1 MQLSIPRMHET
12 RFGLDDIALFVEV
25 ASTQSFA
32 RAAARLEL
40 PPSTLSRRVAA
51 MERRLGVRLLQRT
64 TRSVTLT
71 PLAKPYFAACLDVL
85 AAAERARATIE
96 NSKEKPGRIRIS
108 MPVDLGVEV
117 LGPIIASYAAQRPGL
132 RIDFDLSSSAAD
144 LLRDP
149 VDLVFRIG
157 RTLDDRVVARK
168 IGSIASGIY
177 ASPAFIAGSVPIRQ
191 ASQLEQLA
199 CLNLQTANGPM
210 AWSIGAQRWPA
221 APGPSGISANSVGL
235 LRTLAERGLGVAL
248 LPRHLAVHSTN
259 KGSLV
264 RLLADESTP
273 HWPLYAMTATRTVAN
288 GIRDLISFVTNE
300 LAATELAEVA
310 ELPPR

>member
-1 MQLSIPRMHET
+1 MHET
-12 RFGLDDIALFVEV
+12 RFELDDIALFVEV
-25 ASTQSFA
+25 ANAQSFA

-40 PPSTLSRRVAA
+40 PPSTLSRRIGA
-51 MERRLGVRLLQRT
+51 MEQRLGVRLLQRT
-64 TRSVTLT
+64 TRSVSLT
-71 PLAKPYFAACLDVL
+71 PLAKPYFTACLEVL
-85 AAAERARATIE
+85 AAAERARATLDR
-96 NSKEKPGRIRIS
+96 SKERPARMRIS

-132 RIDFDLSSSAAD
+132 GIVFDLSSNAAD

-157 RTLDDRVVARK
+157 RTLDDRVVARR

-177 ASPAFIAGSVPIRQ
+177 ASPTFIAGHPPIRQ
-191 ASQLEQLA
+191 ASQLAQIE

-210 AWSIGAQRWPA
+210 AWSVGDQRWPA
-221 APGPSGISANSVGL
+221 APGPSGLSANSVGL

-259 KGSLV
+259 RGSLV
-264 RLLADESTP
+264 RLLADENTP
-273 HWPLYAMTATRTVAN
+273 RWPLYAMTATRTVPS
-288 GIRDLISFVTNE
+288 GIRELIGFVKNE
-300 LAATELAEVA
+300 LATTELAAIEEA
-310 ELPPR
+310 PR

>member
-1 MQLSIPRMHET
+1 MHET
-12 RFGLDDIALFVEV
+12 RFELDDIALFVEV
-25 ASTQSFA
+25 ANAQSFA

-40 PPSTLSRRVAA
+40 PPSTLSRRIGA
-51 MERRLGVRLLQRT
+51 MEQRLGVRLLQRT
-64 TRSVTLT
+64 TRSVSLT
-71 PLAKPYFAACLDVL
+71 PLAKPYFTACLEVL
-85 AAAERARATIE
+85 AAAERARATLDR
-96 NSKEKPGRIRIS
+96 SKERPARMRIS

-132 RIDFDLSSSAAD
+132 GIDFDLSSNAAD

-157 RTLDDRVVARK
+157 RTLDDRVVARR

-177 ASPAFIAGSVPIRQ
+177 ASPTFIAGHPPIRQ
-191 ASQLEQLA
+191 ASQLAQIE

-210 AWSIGAQRWPA
+210 AWSVGDQRWPA
-221 APGPSGISANSVGL
+221 APGPSGLSANSVGL

-259 KGSLV
+259 RGSLV
-264 RLLADESTP
+264 RLLADENTP
-273 HWPLYAMTATRTVAN
+273 RWPLYAMTATRTVPS
-288 GIRDLISFVTNE
+288 GIRELIVFVKNE
-300 LAATELAEVA
+300 LATTELAAIEEA
-310 ELPPR
+310 PR

>member
-1 MQLSIPRMHET
+1 MHET
-12 RFGLDDIALFVEV
+12 RFELDDIALFVEV
-25 ASTQSFA
+25 ANAQSFA

-40 PPSTLSRRVAA
+40 PPSTLSRRIGA
-51 MERRLGVRLLQRT
+51 MEQRLGVRLLQRT
-64 TRSVTLT
+64 TRSVSLT
-71 PLAKPYFAACLDVL
+71 PLAKPYFTACLEVL
-85 AAAERARATIE
+85 AAAERARATLDR
-96 NSKEKPGRIRIS
+96 SKERPARMRIS

-132 RIDFDLSSSAAD
+132 GIDFDLSSNAAD

-157 RTLDDRVVARK
+157 RTLDDRVVARR

-177 ASPAFIAGSVPIRQ
+177 ASPTFIAGHPPIRQ
-191 ASQLEQLA
+191 ASQLAQIE

-210 AWSIGAQRWPA
+210 AWSVGDQRWPA
-221 APGPSGISANSVGL
+221 APGPSGLSANSVGL

-259 KGSLV
+259 RGSLV
-264 RLLADESTP
+264 RLLADENTP
-273 HWPLYAMTATRTVAN
+273 RWPLYAMTATRTVPS
-288 GIRDLISFVTNE
+288 GIRELIGFVKNE
-300 LAATELAEVA
+300 LATTELAAIEEA
-310 ELPPR
+310 PR